1 MKYAFMTMDIESL
14 YDIMVLKD
22 RLKYD
27 KEYSLEEGIKIYT
40 DLLDK
45 YNIKSTLFL
54 LNSSLDNS
62 KDYLLNAIKNGHE
75 IALHGLNHIS
85 PLEDNNFKENIKNAK
100 DNIENELNIKIKG
113 YRAPCFGVNEDI
125 INIIKEYDFKYDSSN
140 LDFKDAIKSGK
151 IDLNN
156 YDKLNDN
163 IHKNGGFY
171 EYSLNKI
178 NFFGKIIPISGGAYI
193 RLIPW
198 FLLKHFVKKAIKNT
212 DSYIF
217 YVHPYELIN
226 KKLPKF
232 KNLNFKEKLFLKIGR
247 KKYIKKID
255 FIINYLKKQGFSFM
269 TMSEYIE
276 KGFQF

>member
-75 IALHGLNHIS
+75 IALHGLNHVS
-85 PLEDNNFKENIKNAK
+85 PLEDNNFKENIKLAK

-125 INIIKEYDFKYDSSN
+125 INIIKDLDFKYDSSN

-163 IHKNGGFY
+163 IHKNGNFY

-198 FLLKHFVKKAIKNT
+198 FLLKHFVKKAIKKT

-247 KKYIKKID
+247 KTYIKKIE

-269 TMSEYIE
+269 TMNEYI
-276 KGFQF
+276 K